1 MTVLKTKETLVDVAR
16 QLFAK
21 WGVSNTTMNDIAQAS
36 KKGRRTLYTYFKN
49 KNDIYLAVVESE
61 LHQLQERLNKIGTK
75 NLEPEEKLKT
85 FIFNR
90 LDAVREVVKR
100 NGDLNADFFKDVNR
114 VQKVRKKFDLQEI
127 KIIKKIL
134 QEGVEKGV
142 FHLFDIE
149 LSANVLHYALKGI
162 EIPYIK
168 GTFDD
173 KDAIDKI
180 KQRNEIVNIL
190 LYGIKSMENNAP

>member
-1 MTVLKTKETLVDVAR
+1 MTVSKTRETLVDVAR

-21 WGVSNTTMNDIAQAS
+21 WGVGNTTMNDIAQAS

-49 KNDIYLAVVESE
+49 KNDIYLAVIESE
-61 LHQLQERLNKIGTK
+61 LHQLQEKLDKIGNK
-75 NLEPEEKLKT
+75 NLEPEEKLKV

-90 LDAVREVVKR
+90 LDAVKDVVKR
-100 NGDLNADFFKDVNR
+100 NGDLNADFFKDINR

-168 GTFDD
+168 GTFDS
-173 KDAIDKI
+173 KDATDKI
-180 KQRNEIVNIL
+180 KERNEIVNIL
-190 LYGIKSMENNAP
+190 LYGIKCTGKS